1 MNGNDPEWILTITSC
16 IVYNQIFITLY
27 YDVCNI

>member
-1 MNGNDPEWILTITSC
+1 MNGNDPQWIITISC